1 MSLDPIKAP
10 SKTTPNYI
18 APAPAA
24 IEPVTLRRA
33 TPDDASAL
41 ALVAAATFLEA
52 FTWMLPGRDLVAHC
66 AKNHV
71 ASVYAGYLAQPNTRC
86 ILAEAGPFPGNQ
98 SPVGY
103 TILCDPELPTLDTLP
118 TDAELKRIYLLSRFR
133 SSPVS
138 SAPPEIQ
145 IPPDRRPAE
154 ALLDLAI
161 ADARALQRTRLLL
174 GVNDGNQRALHFY
187 YRNGF
192 AAIGTRTFNVGSLTC
207 SDLILAK
214 EL

>member
-1 MSLDPIKAP
+1 MSLDPIKAEA
-10 SKTTPNYI
+10 NYT
-18 APAPAA
+18 APAPTAV
-24 IEPVTLRRA
+24 EPVTLRRA
-33 TPDDASAL
+33 TADDASAL
-41 ALVAAATFLEA
+41 ALAAAATFLEA

-86 ILAEAGPFPGNQ
+86 TLAEAGPFPGNQ
-98 SPVGY
+98 SPIGY
-103 TILCDPELPTLDTLP
+103 TILCDPELPTIDTLP

-133 SSPVS
+133 SSPVVDH
-138 SAPPEIQ
+138 PN
-145 IPPDRRPAE
+145 RRPAE

-161 ADARALQRTRLLL
+161 ADARTLNRTRLLL
-174 GVNDGNQRALHFY
+174 GVNDGNHRALNFY

-192 AAIGTRTFNVGSLTC
+192 VSIGTRTFNVGSLTC

-214 EL
+214 DL

>member
-1 MSLDPIKAP
+1 MSLDPIKA
-10 SKTTPNYI
+10 STKETAAYI

-24 IEPVTLRRA
+24 VESVTLRRA
-33 TPDDASAL
+33 TSADAEAL

-66 AKNHV
+66 AKNHI
-71 ASVYAGYLAQPNTRC
+71 ASVYAGYLAQPNTLC
-86 ILAEAGPFPGNQ
+86 TLAEAGPFAGNQ

-103 TILCDPELPTLDTLP
+103 TILCDPDLPIDTLP
-118 TDAELKRIYLLSRFR
+118 TDAELKRIYLFSRFR
-133 SSPVS
+133 SAPVTGH
-138 SAPPEIQ
+138 
-145 IPPDRRPAE
+145 PDRRPAE

-161 ADARALQRTRLLL
+161 ADARTLNRNRLLL
-174 GVNDGNQRALHFY
+174 GVNDGNHRALNFY
-187 YRNGF
+187 YRSGF
-192 AAIGTRTFNVGSLTC
+192 TAIGTRTFNVGSLTC

>member
-1 MSLDPIKAP
+1 MSLDPIKA
-10 SKTTPNYI
+10 TPNYI
-18 APAPAA
+18 APEPAA
-24 IEPVTLRRA
+24 VEPVTLRRA
-33 TPDDASAL
+33 TADDASAL

-86 ILAEAGPFPGNQ
+86 TLAEAGPFPGDQ

-103 TILCDPELPTLDTLP
+103 TILSDPDLPIETLP
-118 TDAELKRIYLLSRFR
+118 TDAELKRIYLFSRFR
-133 SSPVS
+133 AAPV
-138 SAPPEIQ
+138 IDY
-145 IPPDRRPAE
+145 PDRRPAE

-161 ADARALQRTRLLL
+161 ADARALHRTRLLL
-174 GVNDGNQRALHFY
+174 GVNDGNQRALNFY

-192 AAIGTRTFNVGSLTC
+192 ASIGTRTFQVGSLTC

-214 EL
+214 ELR

>member
-1 MSLDPIKAP
+1 MSDQ
-10 SKTTPNYI
+10 TQPNYFV
-18 APAPAA
+18 PPPPEV
-24 IEPVTLRRA
+24 EPITLRVA
-33 TPDDASAL
+33 TDADASAL

-86 ILAEAGPFPGNQ
+86 TLAEAGPFPGNQ

-103 TILCDPELPTLDTLP
+103 TILCDPELPSIDTRS
-118 TDAELKRIYLLSRFR
+118 TDAELKRIYLFSRFR
-133 SSPVS
+133 SAPVTGY
-138 SAPPEIQ
+138 PG
-145 IPPDRRPAE
+145 RRPAE

-161 ADARALQRTRLLL
+161 ADAHALNRDRLLL
-174 GVNDGNQRALHFY
+174 GVNDGNQRALNFY

-192 AAIGTRTFNVGSLTC
+192 ASIGTRTFQVGELAC
-207 SDLILAK
+207 SDLILARAF
-214 EL
+214 

>member
-1 MSLDPIKAP
+1 MLTRLPMSLDPIKAP
-10 SKTTPNYI
+10 AKETATYI

-24 IEPVTLRRA
+24 VEPVTLRRA
-33 TPDDASAL
+33 TPDDAEAL

-71 ASVYAGYLAQPNTRC
+71 ASVYAGYLAQPNTLC
-86 ILAEAGPFPGNQ
+86 TLAEAGPFAGNQ

-103 TILCDPELPTLDTLP
+103 TILCDPELPTIETLP

-133 SSPVS
+133 SAPV
-138 SAPPEIQ
+138 I
-145 IPPDRRPAE
+145 DRPNHRPAE

-161 ADARALQRTRLLL
+161 TDARALNRNRLLL
-174 GVNDGNQRALHFY
+174 GVNDGNHRALNFY

-192 AAIGTRTFNVGSLTC
+192 TSVGTRTFNVGTLIC

-214 EL
+214 DL

>member
-10 SKTTPNYI
+10 AKETAAYI

-24 IEPVTLRRA
+24 VEPVTLRRA
-33 TPDDASAL
+33 TSDDAEAI

-52 FTWMLPGRDLVAHC
+52 FTWMLPGRDIIAHC

-71 ASVYAGYLAQPNTRC
+71 ASVYATYLAQPSTR
-86 ILAEAGPFPGNQ
+86 ITLADAGPFAGNP

-103 TILCDPELPTLDTLP
+103 TILCDPDLPTIETLP
-118 TDAELKRIYLLSRFR
+118 TDAELKRIYLFSRFR
-133 SSPVS
+133 SAPVIDH
-138 SAPPEIQ
+138 PN
-145 IPPDRRPAE
+145 RRPAE

-161 ADARALQRTRLLL
+161 ADARALNRNRLLL
-174 GVNDGNQRALHFY
+174 GVNDGNHPALNFY

-192 AAIGTRTFNVGSLTC
+192 TAIGTRTFNVGSVAC